1 MAYLSLLNSSQII
14 LARRSLFCR
23 LCNVYFFGIKL
34 GMILTLIFCLKINE
48 IHQPSY
54 DKTSVVL
61 GRQADAALQLV
72 LDAVSKIYS
81 SNTRI
86 LESATQKDL
95 LKGNDDVTLPTKAD
109 LKMGKQLTKKFK
121 SIRKRGPVG
130 PTEVGTLISKASN
143 FTFCPL

>member
-1 MAYLSLLNSSQII
+1 M
-14 LARRSLFCR
+14 
-23 LCNVYFFGIKL
+23 
-34 GMILTLIFCLKINE
+34 
-48 IHQPSY
+48 
-54 DKTSVVL
+54 VL

-109 LKMGKQLTKKFK
+109 LKMGKQLTKK
-121 SIRKRGPVG
+121 IQ
-130 PTEVGTLISKASN
+130 EH
-143 FTFCPL
+143 

>member
-34 GMILTLIFCLKINE
+34 GMILTWIFCLKINE

-54 DKTSVVL
+54 DKTSVL

-130 PTEVGTLISKASN
+130 PTEVGTLIWKASN

>member
-1 MAYLSLLNSSQII
+1 
-14 LARRSLFCR
+14 
-23 LCNVYFFGIKL
+23 
-34 GMILTLIFCLKINE
+34 MILTLIFCLKINE

-54 DKTSVVL
+54 DKTSVL

-109 LKMGKQLTKKFK
+109 LKMGKQLTKKK
-121 SIRKRGPVG
+121 IQ
-130 PTEVGTLISKASN
+130 EH
-143 FTFCPL
+143 

>member
-1 MAYLSLLNSSQII
+1 
-14 LARRSLFCR
+14 
-23 LCNVYFFGIKL
+23 
-34 GMILTLIFCLKINE
+34 MILTLIFCLKINE

-109 LKMGKQLTKKFK
+109 LKMGKQLTKKKFK